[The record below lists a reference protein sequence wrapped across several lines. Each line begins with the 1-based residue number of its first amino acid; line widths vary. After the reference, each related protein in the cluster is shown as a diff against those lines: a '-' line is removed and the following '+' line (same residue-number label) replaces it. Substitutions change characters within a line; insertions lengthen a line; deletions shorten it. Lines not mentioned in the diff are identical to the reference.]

1 MNMKSPRNWQP
12 AFGKDNV
19 AYSITLAAS
28 VIVVLLAAATADSD
42 PAPPY
47 AQAAQAPVT
56 RTSLL
61 AEGPA
66 LS

>member
-12 AFGKDNV
+12 AFGMDNV

-28 VIVVLLAAATADSD
+28 VIVVLLGAATAPND
-42 PAPPY
+42 PAPQY
-47 AQAAQAPVT
+47 AQAAPAPVT

-61 AEGPA
+61 VAGPA
-66 LS
+66 QS